1 MKRSARRGRRW
12 TRDITKQ
19 PLLEVRSN
27 HREEKREN
35 KDGTRWDVRN
45 RIKLGRNLPH
55 EWKKGMVA
63 FCNALA
69 FEYPFDNFLGG
80 KFTLDVQI
88 LDYRVPF

>member
-35 KDGTRWDVRN
+35 KDGTR
-45 RIKLGRNLPH
+45 
-55 EWKKGMVA
+55 
-63 FCNALA
+63 
-69 FEYPFDNFLGG
+69 
-80 KFTLDVQI
+80 
-88 LDYRVPF
+88 